1 MESCPVRSQKT
12 SENLRSAGNQMTL
25 KTHKTG
31 QVEDDSE

>member
-1 MESCPVRSQKT
+1 MESYPARSQET
-12 SENLRSAGNQMTL
+12 TENSGSARNQRML